1 MNNAGES
8 RGGDGETWRWAQNEG
23 EGVGGNI
30 RHRIASFVGNI
41 WWCMRFLDME
51 GDGR

>member
-1 MNNAGES
+1 MPERAEEVMER
-8 RGGDGETWRWAQNEG
+8 RGVGRRTRGK
-23 EGVGGNI
+23 GVGGYI